1 MDGGFV
7 QRAVLTAIAKDSAT
21 DRAAQVAW
29 GKHVCRRVV
38 GVVAVAFFLVAQADF
53 QAVLVPL
60 GAQQAHL
67 DPGAL
72 DQRVEGHGGAV
83 DAQVT
88 VGDQFGRAAPGGV
101 GDLCQAGANGQG
113 AVLGRGR
120 GLEQLHAAVAIGQD
134 EIGESAAGVYA
145 QAILVTHA
153 CSPVSAGR
161 GQGGWLFRP
170 VGHRHRGPR
179 HIPGLRLVARPG
191 RCARPPVLLRPDGAA
206 GRRSHHPLG

>member
-7 QRAVLTAIAKDSAT
+7 QRAVLTTIAKDSAT

-72 DQRVEGHGGAV
+72 DQRVERHGGAV
-83 DAQVT
+83 DAQVA
-88 VGDQFGRAAPGGV
+88 VGNDLGRGTTKGV
-101 GDLCQAGANGQG
+101 GDLRQAVTNGLGAIVGG
-113 AVLGRGR
+113 GRR
-120 GLEQLHAAVAIGQD
+120 LEQLHVTTTVGDD
-134 EIGESAAGVYA
+134 EVGEGAAGVDA
-145 QAILVTHA
+145 QAIL
-153 CSPVSAGR
+153 
-161 GQGGWLFRP
+161 
-170 VGHRHRGPR
+170 
-179 HIPGLRLVARPG
+179 
-191 RCARPPVLLRPDGAA
+191 LL
-206 GRRSHHPLG
+206 SHLLILC